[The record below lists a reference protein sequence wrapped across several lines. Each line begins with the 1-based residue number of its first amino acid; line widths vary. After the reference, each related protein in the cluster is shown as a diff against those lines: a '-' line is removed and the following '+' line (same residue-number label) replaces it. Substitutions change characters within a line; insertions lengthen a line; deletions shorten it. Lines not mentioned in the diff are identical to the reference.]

1 MTKRVFGGLGWVRR
15 PAVELVVGIAV
26 VLRRARNSTMRPPHI
41 MWMVCALVWS
51 CGVLGALAAH
61 PSTAGGTVYERLAKY
76 LIGCVALLL
85 AGRALASVRR
95 LGREEMT
102 RAHFQRNVGT
112 RPGWPRQILQEG
124 KNEDADNC

>member
-1 MTKRVFGGLGWVRR
+1 M
-15 PAVELVVGIAV
+15 
-26 VLRRARNSTMRPPHI
+26 
-41 MWMVCALVWS
+41 
-51 CGVLGALAAH
+51 
-61 PSTAGGTVYERLAKY
+61 YERLAKY
-76 LIGCVALLL
+76 LIGCAALLL

-102 RAHFQRNVGT
+102 RAHFQGNVGT